1 MNNTKGYAINFVT
14 REIIITKRFSK
25 AAGVIDSDA
34 YKTMLALRKDFP
46 DFKITIKPIEKK
58 ENKVTYK
65 GLSIEEMKRFITANR
80 AKEEQE
86 LFEKILKLQEGK
98 KGKYATVKKWFLDKY
113 KNIYTT
119 ELEELSKETATKE
132 AA

>member
-1 MNNTKGYAINFVT
+1 MNNTKGYAINFVAG
-14 REIIITKRFSK
+14 EIIITKRFSK
-25 AAGVIDSDA
+25 AAGIIDSDA

-46 DFKITIKPIEKK
+46 DFEIVIKPIEKK

-80 AKEEQE
+80 DKEEQE
-86 LFEKILKLQEGK
+86 LFEKILKLQQGK
-98 KGKYATVKKWFLDKY
+98 KGKYATVKKWFLDNY
-113 KNIYTT
+113 KDIYTT
-119 ELEELSKETATKE
+119 ELEELSKETSVKE

>member
-1 MNNTKGYAINFVT
+1 MNNTKGYAINFVAK
-14 REIIITKRFSK
+14 EIIITKRFSK

-34 YKTMLALRKDFP
+34 YKIMLSLRKDFP
-46 DFKITIKPIEKK
+46 DFKIVIKPIEKK

-80 AKEEQE
+80 SKEEQE
-86 LFEKILKLQEGK
+86 LFKKILKLQEGK
-98 KGKYATVKKWFLDKY
+98 KGKYATVKKWFLDNY
-113 KNIYTT
+113 KEIYTT
-119 ELEELSKETATKE
+119 ELEELSKETAAKE

>member
-1 MNNTKGYAINFVT
+1 MNNTKGYAINFVA

-65 GLSIEEMKRFITANR
+65 GLSTGIVWKNSEIAG
-80 AKEEQE
+80 
-86 LFEKILKLQEGK
+86 GK
-98 KGKYATVKKWFLDKY
+98 KGKVCDS
-113 KNIYTT
+113 
-119 ELEELSKETATKE
+119 EEVVSW
-132 AA
+132 

>member
-1 MNNTKGYAINFVT
+1 MNNTKGYAINFVA

-80 AKEEQE
+80 DKEEQE

-98 KGKYATVKKWFLDKY
+98 KGKYATVKKWFLDNY